1 MKTKTII
8 FFGALVIVLST
19 AFAFNSNSST
29 TAKPLAKEEKTTASK
44 NSGGFVLEDAD
55 QWK

>member
-1 MKTKTII
+1 MKTKKII
-8 FFGALVIVLST
+8 LFGALVIVLST
-19 AFAFNSNSST
+19 AFAFTNNTTSPKQTSIEKSKASSN
-29 TAKPLAKEEKTTASK
+29 